1 MCVCAYIF
9 MKTLNVFTPFGSSPS
24 LRRRRRHR
32 RHLHGS
38 FIIILV
44 VYDAYDSG
52 SFNKQ

>member
-1 MCVCAYIF
+1 

-24 LRRRRRHR
+24 LRRHR
-32 RHLHGS
+32 LHGS

>member
-1 MCVCAYIF
+1 
-9 MKTLNVFTPFGSSPS
+9 MKTLNVFTPFGSSHS
-24 LRRRRRHR
+24 LRRRRHR
-32 RHLHGS
+32 LHGS